1 MSLRS
6 KPLLNVG
13 QEQVA
18 GFGELPQS
26 SLPGTGDVGGE
37 DVVQILAQRGA
48 SLIPL
53 SLLCAGLG
61 GTSGAGG
68 HTAASG
74 PERCDF
80 KSRGSRTMC
89 SA

>member
-18 GFGELPQS
+18 GFGELPQP

-48 SLIPL
+48 